1 MPYISRAMSTTSEA
15 LSYIDAR
22 HWETSERRCAMIT
35 FEDSTVMFTASW
47 GAPSEMER
55 RPDGAYR
62 RQYLVHLVVPAEHQ
76 ARAFQEVQ
84 SVMLCL
90 TGERYPQVTSDI
102 EGVTSREPHGLTMAI
117 FIDEWH

>member
-1 MPYISRAMSTTSEA
+1 MSTTSEA

-47 GAPSEMER
+47 GAPSEIER

-76 ARAFQEVQ
+76 ARAFQEAQ

>member
-1 MPYISRAMSTTSEA
+1 MSTEALA

-47 GAPSEMER
+47 GAPSDIER
-55 RPDGAYR
+55 RADGAYR
-62 RQYLVHLVVPAEHQ
+62 RRYLVRLVVPAEHQ
-76 ARAFQEVQ
+76 ARQFEEVQ

-90 TGERYPQVTSDI
+90 TGDRYPLATSDI
-102 EGVTSREPHGLTMAI
+102 EGVNAREPHGLTMAI